1 MHTIGEIL
9 KRARL
14 EKKLTFE
21 EIEIHLRIRKKFL
34 VALEENSWEKLP
46 SLPYIKGFLKNY
58 SSFLGLKPDEML
70 AIFRRQFRQQER
82 QGLLPEGV
90 TEPLNQS
97 FFRYTPKTISILVI
111 VFFILFFLGYLFY
124 QYRNITSPPPLE
136 ITSPKEGQI
145 FSSDRIS
152 VTGITN
158 TDAVILVNN
167 QKIAVDESG
176 HFFTTI
182 TFAPG
187 TNIVVVE
194 SVSKYNRKNTVKR
207 TIQIQGD

>member
-1 MHTIGEIL
+1 MRTIGEIL
-9 KRARL
+9 KRARA

-21 EIEIHLRIRKKFL
+21 EIEAHLRIRKKFL
-34 VALEENSWEKLP
+34 MALEENSWDKLP

-97 FFRYTPKTISILVI
+97 FFRYTPKTISILII
-111 VFFILFFLGYLFY
+111 VFFILFFSGYLFY
-124 QYRNITSPPPLE
+124 QYRNITSPPPLDV
-136 ITSPKEGQI
+136 ISPKEGQI
-145 FSSDRIS
+145 FSSERIA

-158 TDAVILVNN
+158 SDAVVLINN
-167 QKIAVDESG
+167 QKIAVNDNGRFS
-176 HFFTTI
+176 TTL
-182 TFAPG
+182 TLSPG
-187 TNIVVVE
+187 TNIVVIE
-194 SVSKYNRKNTVKR
+194 SVSKYNRKSSVKR
-207 TIQIQGD
+207 TIRIQGD

>member
-1 MHTIGEIL
+1 MRTIGEIL
-9 KRARL
+9 KRARV

-21 EIEIHLRIRKKFL
+21 EIEVHLRIRKKFL
-34 VALEENSWEKLP
+34 MALEENSWEKLP

-70 AIFRRQFRQQER
+70 AIFRRQFRQQEK

-90 TEPLNQS
+90 TESLNQS
-97 FFRYTPKTISILVI
+97 RFRYTPKTISILVI
-111 VFFILFFLGYLFY
+111 VFFILFFFGYLFY
-124 QYRNITSPPPLE
+124 QYRNITNPPPLD
-136 ITSPKEGQI
+136 IISPKEGQI

-158 TDAVILVNN
+158 TDAVVLINN
-167 QKIAVDESG
+167 QKIAVDDSG
-176 HFFTTI
+176 HFSTTV

-194 SVSKYNRKNTVKR
+194 SVSKYNRKNTIKR

>member
-1 MHTIGEIL
+1 MRTIGEIL

-21 EIEIHLRIRKKFL
+21 EIETHLRIRKKFL
-34 VALEENSWEKLP
+34 VALEENSWDKLP

-58 SSFLGLKPDEML
+58 SSFLGLKPDEMM
-70 AIFRRQFRQQER
+70 AIFRRQFRQQEK

-97 FFRYTPKTISILVI
+97 FFRYTPKTISILII
-111 VFFILFFLGYLFY
+111 VFFILFFFGYLFY
-124 QYRNITSPPPLE
+124 QYRNITSPPPLD

-145 FSSDRIS
+145 FSSERIA

-158 TDAVILVNN
+158 TDAVVLINN
-167 QKIAVDESG
+167 QKIAVNDNGNFS
-176 HFFTTI
+176 TTL
-182 TFAPG
+182 TLSPG
-187 TNIVVVE
+187 TNIVVIE
-194 SVSKYNRKNTVKR
+194 SVSKYNRKSTVKR
-207 TIQIQGD
+207 TIRIQGE

>member
-1 MHTIGEIL
+1 MRTIGEIL
-9 KRARL
+9 KRARA

-34 VALEENSWEKLP
+34 VALEENSWDKLP

-97 FFRYTPKTISILVI
+97 FFRYTPKTISKLVI
-111 VFFILFFLGYLFY
+111 VFFILFFFGYLFY
-124 QYRNITSPPPLE
+124 QYRNITSPPPLD

-145 FSSDRIS
+145 FSSERIS

-158 TDAVILVNN
+158 TDAVVLVNN
-167 QKIAVDESG
+167 QKIAVNDNGRFS
-176 HFFTTI
+176 TTL
-182 TFAPG
+182 TLSPG
-187 TNIVVVE
+187 TNIVVIE
-194 SVSKYNRKNTVKR
+194 SVSKYNRKSSVKR
-207 TIQIQGD
+207 TIRIQGD

>member
-1 MHTIGEIL
+1 MLTIGEIL
-9 KRARL
+9 KRVRL

-97 FFRYTPKTISILVI
+97 IFRYTPKTISVLII
-111 VFFILFFLGYLFY
+111 VFFFLFFFGYLFY
-124 QYRNITSPPPLE
+124 QYRNITSPPPLN
-136 ITSPKEGQI
+136 ITSPKEGEI
-145 FSSDRIS
+145 FSSERIM

-176 HFFTTI
+176 HFFTTL
-182 TFAPG
+182 TLSPG
-187 TNIVVVE
+187 TNIIMIE
-194 SVSKYNRKNTVKR
+194 SVSKYNRKNTIKR
-207 TIQIQGD
+207 TIRIQGD

>member
-1 MHTIGEIL
+1 MRTIGEIL
-9 KRARL
+9 KRVRL

-34 VALEENSWEKLP
+34 VALEENSWDKLP

-97 FFRYTPKTISILVI
+97 IFHYTPKTISVLII
-111 VFFILFFLGYLFY
+111 VFFCLFFFGYLLY
-124 QYRNITSPPPLE
+124 QYRNITSPPPLD
-136 ITSPKEGQI
+136 ITSPKEGEI
-145 FSSDRIS
+145 FSSERIS

-167 QKIAVDESG
+167 QKIAVDDNG
-176 HFFTTI
+176 HFFTTL
-182 TFAPG
+182 TLSPG
-187 TNIVVVE
+187 TNIIIIE
-194 SVSKYNRKNTVKR
+194 SVSKYNRKSTVKR
-207 TIQIQGD
+207 TIQIQAD

>member
-1 MHTIGEIL
+1 MLTIGEIL
-9 KRARL
+9 KRVRL

-97 FFRYTPKTISILVI
+97 IFRYAPKTISVLII
-111 VFFILFFLGYLFY
+111 VFFFLFFFGYLFY
-124 QYRNITSPPPLE
+124 QYRNITSPPPLN
-136 ITSPKEGQI
+136 ITSPKEGEI
-145 FSSDRIS
+145 FSSERIM

-176 HFFTTI
+176 HFFTTL
-182 TFAPG
+182 TLSPG
-187 TNIVVVE
+187 TNIIMIE
-194 SVSKYNRKNTVKR
+194 SVSKYNRKNTIKR
-207 TIQIQGD
+207 TIRIQGD